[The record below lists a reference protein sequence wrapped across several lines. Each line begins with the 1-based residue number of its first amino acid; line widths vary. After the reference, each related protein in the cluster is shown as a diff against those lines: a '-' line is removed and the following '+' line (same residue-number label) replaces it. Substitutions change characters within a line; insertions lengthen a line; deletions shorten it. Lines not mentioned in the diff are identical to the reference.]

1 MNSTSILVYSFV
13 NIFFVVFYLFY
24 SVNNKDSAC
33 NKYVNIY
40 LFLNFLVNLSTIF
53 KYNLRSEKYFY
64 KYFIINMCIKLII
77 YIYYVCFIIVIKTFI
92 DLTLLC
98 LYFNKIT
105 ENCLNITSSSNRNSI
120 NRVDIESDEE
130 YTEIIKNVVEIDDV
144 NDEYD
149 NICVICMEELECIKY
164 KLEDNC
170 NHVFHKDCIDKWLE
184 VKNICPLCMK

>member
-1 MNSTSILVYSFV
+1 
-13 NIFFVVFYLFY
+13 
-24 SVNNKDSAC
+24 
-33 NKYVNIY
+33 
-40 LFLNFLVNLSTIF
+40 
-53 KYNLRSEKYFY
+53 
-64 KYFIINMCIKLII
+64 
-77 YIYYVCFIIVIKTFI
+77 VCFIIVIKTFI